1 MLLSI
6 GRLAELLGVSV
17 VTIRRWER
25 SGKIKQAV
33 RTFGNH
39 RRFNP
44 ADCTFK
50 HADSLIT
57 ICYARVSS
65 RDQMRDLNTQ
75 AQVLLNYCKNKNIE
89 NVTLLTDI
97 GSGLNYKKSGL
108 NKLIALILER
118 RIDRLVLNH
127 KDRLLRFGSELIFK
141 LCKHYEIEVVVLND
155 KELDFKERLCENVIE
170 LMTVFCATLYGSRA
184 HKNKRLLV

>member
-25 SGKIKQAV
+25 SGNIKQAV

-50 HADSLIT
+50 HADSQIT

-97 GSGLNYKKSGL
+97 GSGLNYNKSGL
-108 NKLIALILER
+108 NKLIALIL
-118 RIDRLVLNH
+118 VY
-127 KDRLLRFGSELIFK
+127 KS
-141 LCKHYEIEVVVLND
+141 YQQ
-155 KELDFKERLCENVIE
+155 
-170 LMTVFCATLYGSRA
+170 
-184 HKNKRLLV
+184 